1 MQDLAKIR
9 KDYSLNSLDEA
20 SVARNPFKQFETW
33 FNEAMAAQVPEPTA
47 MTLATVSANNR
58 PSARIVLLKGFSDQG
73 FTFFTNYQSNKGK
86 DLIENPYCSLSFFWP
101 ELERQVR
108 IEGLSERVT
117 GQESDAYFNS
127 RPRESQL
134 GAWTSPQS
142 SVIASRKILEERFK
156 ALEMEYAGQPTIKR
170 PSQWGGYLVKP
181 FQVEFWQGRVSR
193 LHDRIVY
200 TKEVADWK
208 RARLAP

>member
-20 SVARNPFKQFETW
+20 SVAHNPFKQFETW

-200 TKEVADWK
+200 IKEGADWK
-208 RARLAP
+208 IARLAP